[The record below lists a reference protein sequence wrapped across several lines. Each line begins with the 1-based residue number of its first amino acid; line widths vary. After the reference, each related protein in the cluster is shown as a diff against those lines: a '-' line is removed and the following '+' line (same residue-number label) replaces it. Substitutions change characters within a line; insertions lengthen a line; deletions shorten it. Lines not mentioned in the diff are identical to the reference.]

1 MGEIDQLT
9 SIIHVA
15 LSNSNLQMER
25 IQSENIKMNE
35 VFAHMT
41 DGVIITDAQGNI
53 RFINPTAQKMFG
65 VSKDDAEN
73 HSIAKVLRHH
83 QLIELWQRC
92 RDSDQVQSISSE
104 IGMDKLYIN
113 GIATPLGSGMPG
125 GILLLFQDLTQ
136 LKKLEIVRRDFVS
149 NISHE
154 LRTPLATIKAL
165 SETLMDSALEDPPTA
180 RKFIQNIDI
189 EVDSLTQIVDE
200 LLELSR
206 IESGKLSLKMELIS
220 PCQIMYNAVDRL
232 YVQSERSNLTV
243 EINCQE
249 SLPPVLADQERIER
263 LMVNLLHNAIKFT
276 PSGGM
281 IRLSAEIHSENNN
294 QFILFTLSDTGIG
307 IPEEDLSRIFER
319 FYKSDRARAG
329 GGSGLGLSIAQ
340 HIVQIHEGRIWAES
354 IEGKG
359 SSFHFILP
367 LSSNLS

>member
-1 MGEIDQLT
+1 
-9 SIIHVA
+9 
-15 LSNSNLQMER
+15 
-25 IQSENIKMNE
+25 
-35 VFAHMT
+35 
-41 DGVIITDAQGNI
+41 
-53 RFINPTAQKMFG
+53 
-65 VSKDDAEN
+65 
-73 HSIAKVLRHH
+73 
-83 QLIELWQRC
+83 
-92 RDSDQVQSISSE
+92 
-104 IGMDKLYIN
+104 
-113 GIATPLGSGMPG
+113 
-125 GILLLFQDLTQ
+125 
-136 LKKLEIVRRDFVS
+136 
-149 NISHE
+149 
-154 LRTPLATIKAL
+154 
-165 SETLMDSALEDPPTA
+165 
-180 RKFIQNIDI
+180 
-189 EVDSLTQIVDE
+189 
-200 LLELSR
+200 
-206 IESGKLSLKMELIS
+206 MELIS
-220 PCQIMYNAVDRL
+220 PCQIMHNAVDRL

-319 FYKSDRARAG
+319 FYKSDRARAS

-340 HIVQIHEGRIWAES
+340 HIVQIHDGRIWAES